1 MAITAETRTDIID
14 LVVAALDV
22 APGTTLL
29 SELVAIVDGGGTL
42 ADVAA
47 NLTARTDYI
56 AKYPT
61 FQTANEWATEWMG
74 NLIPEADSTTMAA
87 AVSIAE
93 GMINSGSTQAAII
106 VKAASFLAGATA
118 DATYGTVATA
128 FVNNSA
134 VAAYHTVTNENA
146 AIGTDTLSGVDSTDA
161 SVTTAKA
168 SIDTVV
174 TPGTT
179 SALTTGVDALTGGAG
194 GDTFSATAATAAT
207 QTINSGDTITGGD
220 GTDTL
225 LVTNSLSGGGTLGA
239 GVTLSGVENVK
250 VNAVTTTTIDA
261 ALMSGVTDFYNNGS
275 LSDITVNSAGFIPN
289 VHVIS
294 SSSDTTVNVDAAT
307 RVGLSDSATI
317 ALTGAS
323 LTSASTVTMNGIETF
338 NVAASGAASGSSTLS
353 TTLASDTLKTV
364 AISGDAS
371 SNITVNLA
379 GATTA
384 DAGSVTGSDAT
395 NRVTLTADA
404 ADTISVD
411 LGKGDDKLTISSI
424 SATHTLAGGDGTD
437 TLESSAAITTTTGAN
452 ISGFEKATVGAV
464 SVALPTAGNTITDVT
479 FSSDGGTL
487 AGLAAGG
494 SVTQALAG
502 SNTVSN
508 TTGWTGTSDAITVN
522 VGSALAGGAFTQS
535 LTATGI
541 ETATITNTEISTTN
555 SARTVGVTG
564 ANLTTATVN
573 SAGTGTITFVGG
585 GTAMTE
591 LDMSGVMGATAFT
604 ASTTNTKSTGFT
616 FKAGAKASTLTGLT
630 GADTL
635 VGGAGADTITGA
647 TGIDT
652 LTGGA
657 GADTFNFTANAAG
670 AVVSSLAAPDV
681 ITDFVSGTD
690 KLAISQ
696 SITAFLGNYT
706 TLATAQAAA
715 AADGRA
721 GLAYFVTNDSQL
733 YVISGTNGVAAT
745 TDTVVTLTGV
755 TSLAASDLQLGSQ
768 GTGSS
773 ISLAAATVP
782 VVNTTSSNATS
793 STKTTAKDDTITSSA
808 DTALV
813 GTGAAI
819 DGGLGADTLN
829 ITLATEGLLDSL
841 TTGGTDGVAVTNVET
856 INVNVTTS
864 GGQVSLTT
872 ALPTTMSTLNVTATN
887 NNGAVAATTT
897 ATGQTINVTNTAT
910 TTGSTITVADFGQNT
925 VTTGS
930 AADSITVNGGSASKG
945 ISVNAGGGAD
955 TVIVGAATAL
965 SGLGNSLSGG
975 SNLTGTV
982 DTLQFYALG
991 ASEAVDLAALIT
1003 AGDIAGFEK
1012 LTLINSDNSA
1022 HAITAGTGFTQYLMD
1037 SDNTAEDI
1045 TVTAT
1050 AAQATAITSFIDTTG
1065 TGDTDLTLSD
1075 AGTVSF
1081 SGDTV
1086 TNLDTVTVGANAT
1099 TFTFP
1104 NIANQTGNI
1113 ALTQTGAAGGAQTIT
1128 YGTLTNG
1135 GAEQSATI
1143 ASTGTVTFN
1152 ISAASLDLISAPLF
1166 DGSAGADGNGRFVAS
1181 AASAAT
1187 AVLNITGAGGEFMLV
1202 DDVDVALTN
1211 IDTININTTTASQIG
1226 AGVDGTVTM
1235 GQTLN
1240 LGSVAGHTVKMD
1252 ADGSQTGVITIT
1264 GFAAGASGDIIAL
1277 NNAAASYAD
1286 DITNFANIATTG
1298 YSSTSDTLGV
1308 TAIAEVIVFGAASMQ
1323 ISGALTATT
1332 DAGPVEAAIIAGGI
1346 IPNQGDATTVY
1357 AVLDNGTASG
1367 LYRVAIDEAAGDG
1380 IAAGALDAASELS
1393 VTLIATID
1401 VADASTFVAA
1411 NFGV

>member
-47 NLTARTDYI
+47 NLTARTDYL

-61 FQTANEWATEWMG
+61 FQTANEWATEWLG

-87 AVSIAE
+87 AVTIAE

-106 VKAASFLAGATA
+106 VEAASFLAGATA

-134 VAAYHTVTNENA
+134 VAAYHTVTNENV

-174 TPGTT
+174 TPGT
-179 SALTTGVDALTGGAG
+179 SQALTTGVDALTGGAG
-194 GDTFSATAATAAT
+194 GDTFSATAATTAT

-289 VHVIS
+289 VHVTS

-323 LTSASTVTMNGIETF
+323 LTSASTVTMDGIETF

-411 LGKGDDKLTISSI
+411 LGKGDDTLTISSI

-437 TLESSAAITTTTGAN
+437 TLASSAAITTTTGAN

-479 FSSDGGTL
+479 FSSTGGTL
-487 AGLAAGG
+487 AGLAASGT
-494 SVTQALAG
+494 VTQAAGG

-508 TTGWTGTSDAITVN
+508 TTGWTGSSDAITVN
-522 VGSALAGGAFTQS
+522 VGSALAAGAFTQS

-564 ANLTTATVN
+564 ANLTTATVT

-591 LDMSGVMGATAFT
+591 LDMSGVSGATAFT
-604 ASTTNTKSTGFT
+604 ASTSNTKSTGFT

-652 LTGGA
+652 LTGGG
-657 GADTFNFTANAAG
+657 GADTFVYAANASG
-670 AVVSSLAAPDV
+670 AVVSSLAASDT
-681 ITDFVSGTD
+681 ITDFTTGTD
-690 KLAISQ
+690 KIQIAQTL
-696 SITAFLGNYT
+696 TAFLGNYST
-706 TLATAQAAA
+706 VSQAQAAA
-715 AADGRA
+715 AADGR
-721 GLAYFVTNDSQL
+721 GNLAYFVTGEELL
-733 YVISGTNGVAAT
+733 YVVAATNGVAAT
-745 TDTVVTLTGV
+745 TDTVIKLSGV
-755 TSLAASDLQLGSQ
+755 TSVASADLQLGSQ

-773 ISLAAATVP
+773 ISTAAATVP
-782 VVNTTSSNATS
+782 VINTTSSNATS
-793 STKTTAKDDTITSSA
+793 STKTTVKDDTITASA
-808 DTALV
+808 STALV

-819 DGGLGADTLN
+819 NGGLGDDTLN
-829 ITLATEGLLDSL
+829 VTLATEDLL
-841 TTGGTDGVAVTNVET
+841 T
-856 INVNVTTS
+856 
-864 GGQVSLTT
+864 SLTT
-872 ALPTTMSTLNVTATN
+872 AGAAGVALTSIENVNITVTTSDAVVNLGTAVPTTVEDLSVSAS
-887 NNGAVAATTT
+887 NGNAALTATTT
-897 ATGQTINVTNTAT
+897 AANQTYTVTNTAGTVDSIIT
-910 TTGSTITVADFGQNT
+910 TSDHAGLT
-925 VTTGS
+925 VTTG
-930 AADSITVNGGSASKG
+930 GGSDV
-945 ISVNAGGGAD
+945 IIVAGGASATGGTINSGAGDD
-955 TVIVGAATAL
+955 TIRATLATAYT
-965 SGLGNSLSGG
+965 GLGNSLNGG

-982 DTLQFYALG
+982 DTFRIDFDIGNNNSL
-991 ASEAVDLAALIT
+991 DLASLLT

-1012 LTLINSDNSA
+1012 LDINADQGA
-1022 HAITAGTGFTQYLMD
+1022 TIGVTAGTGFTQYAFTDTTTGEAFNL
-1037 SDNTAEDI
+1037 
-1045 TVTAT
+1045 TAT
-1050 AAQATAITSFIDTTG
+1050 AAQANAITSI
-1065 TGDTDLTLSD
+1065 TGDAADTVTLLISD
-1075 AGTVSF
+1075 AGTVSL
-1081 SGDTV
+1081 SGDTTTALDAITYDAAVDLTLSNSALAV
-1086 TNLDTVTVGANAT
+1086 TQGGGT
-1099 TFTFP
+1099 
-1104 NIANQTGNI
+1104 
-1113 ALTQTGAAGGAQTIT
+1113 AGSDAQTIT
-1128 YGTLTNG
+1128 MGS
-1135 GAEQSATI
+1135 GAAVQSATVN
-1143 ASTGTVTFN
+1143 STGTVTFN
-1152 ISAASLDLISAPLF
+1152 VTAAALATV
-1166 DGSAGADGNGRFVAS
+1166 AVADVDTTVSSSEALQSFVAV
-1181 AASAAT
+1181 ADAT
-1187 AVLNITGAGGEFMLV
+1187 AAVNVTGAGGNFMLLDATPPDG
-1202 DDVDVALTN
+1202 DDDLVLTN
-1211 IDTININTTTASQIG
+1211 IDTVNINTTSASMIV
-1226 AGVDGTVTM
+1226 AGNADDEIDF
-1235 GQTLN
+1235 TLN
-1240 LGSVAGHTVKMD
+1240 LGSFAGHEVHLD
-1252 ADGSQTGVITIT
+1252 STGTSDSVITIT
-1264 GFAAGASGDIIAL
+1264 GFAAGTSGDKILL
-1277 NNAAASYAD
+1277 NEPSTAGNTDMTTVVVAS
-1286 DITNFANIATTG
+1286 TTG
-1298 YSSTSDTLGV
+1298 GTLPGTGTSA
-1308 TAIAEVIVFGAASMQ
+1308 TAITSLYAATQSAAQ
-1323 ISGALTATT
+1323 ISGELTATG
-1332 DAGPVEAAIIAGGI
+1332 DAGAVEASIIAAGI
-1346 IPNQGDATTVY
+1346 IIDGGDSTDEFFYYVA
-1357 AVLDNGTASG
+1357 DNGTATG
-1367 LYRVAIDEAAGDG
+1367 IYRVASTSGNMASEVI
-1380 IAAGALDAASELS
+1380 DAANEIA
-1393 VTLIATID
+1393 VTLVATID
-1401 VADASTFVAA
+1401 VADSSTLVAA
-1411 NFGV
+1411 NFAS